1 MESIIRHND
10 QEIPELTLEDF
21 YGRIQQGKDYLD
33 FYRQVN
39 LLLATLGEEPQEY
52 LILESLGKGRTGFV
66 FLAYHQRKLTAL
78 KMSYEDRE
86 KDDMFS
92 SLEKTGGDDYR
103 KYFLSPLGKTTKIHA
118 IYPGGTA
125 AGKKISF
132 DREVFVTCWEPAD
145 ATLAQKLTENFSVKV
160 KWFQQFLRGLRL
172 IHSHSRAH
180 LDIKLENLFLVGD
193 RLKIGDFEFYAKI
206 DDFKTTGIICG
217 TPGHIAPEM
226 FYDRENI
233 STRVDIF
240 SAGTAFARLF
250 TGQDFKGPL
259 TLSAP
264 EEKEMKELF
273 RFSANQGDS
282 FRENRPPVPPAKAF
296 TYFDNFPGKVRVRMD
311 LYEFLTDEDFKVNFK
326 TSHFY
331 KNLVKE
337 QLKTMSSADTRRP
350 IYRLLLD
357 MMAIYPA
364 KRPGVEELLRQVDT
378 IPGSPGFIE
387 IEKPGK
393 EESSPDD
400 TGKYTG
406 DPFSRLLQTHDKKEL
421 IKYCLVPDLLE
432 KLKDDKI
439 KAKIT
444 CVRFDGDDYDMD
456 FFSFVPLEKETHI
469 QLFGKKVSSQQ
480 VKNPKE
486 WNMLV
491 IMDYWNNAF
500 RLGLE
505 KECDQA
511 YIDKLLEGKEPDALQ
526 QEVFQ
531 SQIKTTGK
539 EVRKTW
545 KKLKEMEA

>member
-1 MESIIRHND
+1 MESIIRRNN
-10 QEIPELTLEDF
+10 QERPVISLENF
-21 YGRIQQGKDYLD
+21 YTSIRQGKDYPD

-39 LLLATLGEEPQEY
+39 LLLTPPGEEQQEY
-52 LILESLGKGRTGFV
+52 LILESLGKGHTGFV

-78 KMSYEDRE
+78 KISYEDRE

-103 KYFLSPLGKTTKIHA
+103 KYFLNPLGKTTKIHA

-145 ATLAQKLTENFSVKV
+145 ATLAEKLTEDFSVKV
-160 KWFQQFLRGLRL
+160 KWFKQFLQGLRL
-172 IHSHSRAH
+172 IHSQGRAH
-180 LDIKLENLFLVGD
+180 LDIKLENLFLLGD

-206 DDFKTTGIICG
+206 EDFKTTGIICG

-233 STRVDIF
+233 STCVDIF

-282 FRENRPPVPPAKAF
+282 FRENRPPGPPTKAF
-296 TYFDNFPGKVRVRMD
+296 TYFDTFPGKVRIMRNRH
-311 LYEFLTDEDFKVNFK
+311 EFLTDGDFKVNFK
-326 TSHFY
+326 INHFY
-331 KNLVKE
+331 KSLVKE

-357 MMAIYPA
+357 MMTIDQG
-364 KRPGVEELLRQVDT
+364 KRPGVEELLRQVDSV
-378 IPGSPGFIE
+378 PGSPGFIE
-387 IEKPGK
+387 TGKPGN
-393 EESSPDD
+393 EDNSPDN
-400 TGKYTG
+400 TGKYAG
-406 DPFSRLLQTHDKKEL
+406 DPFSHLLQTHDKKEL

-439 KAKIT
+439 KTKIT
-444 CVRFDGDDYDMD
+444 GVRFDGDDYDKD
-456 FFSFVPLEKETHI
+456 FFSFVPLERETHL

-491 IMDYWNNAF
+491 IMDYWNNTF
-500 RLGLE
+500 NLGLE
-505 KECDQA
+505 KECDIV
-511 YIDKLLEGKEPDALQ
+511 YIDTLLEGKELDALQ
-526 QEVFQ
+526 QEVFL
-531 SQIKTTGK
+531 SQIKTTDK
-539 EVRKTW
+539 KIRKTW
-545 KKLKEMEA
+545 RLLRRMEA